1 MIGRNAELRPEVRS
15 AEGRSDQ
22 MIGRNAELR
31 PEVRSPKGRS
41 DHTTIRARA
50 CRDWA
55 EAAPVE
61 RIVAVLLGVVAL
73 AIRLAHVRQT
83 MRHDEA
89 YTYLHYARAPLS

>member
-1 MIGRNAELRPEVRS
+1 MQS
-15 AEGRSDQ
+15 TEGRT
-22 MIGRNAELR
+22 
-31 PEVRSPKGRS
+31 

-50 CRDWA
+50 RRGWA

-61 RIVAVLLGVVAL
+61 RVVAVLLGVVAL

-89 YTYLHYARAPLS
+89 YTYLHYARAPLSVALSDYTYPNNHLFHTLLV